1 MPLDEAKA
9 AIDRVIAKARVH
21 LYKPIQV
28 AEVLYRD
35 RVHNDI
41 TLSDV
46 ETYRTASRRWRD
58 VICVQFLG
66 RTSSSSAR
74 FQDDL
79 FTNMNATPPRILEI
93 LGEENNNKSGIVEKY
108 IYDKFSERYTQMAS
122 ALNYCTER
130 NAGNFQLREFLDLFW
145 NEPGL
150 KRSIDKI
157 YEIIVFSLFST
168 LIEEIEVMITVSF
181 NRNKAALLEE
191 FQDFSDKIIG
201 LNPELNSFTIPAKL
215 NRVGV
220 TNAADRGLDMWAN
233 YGTVVQIKHLSL
245 DERIAEDIVSSVS
258 ANKIVIVC
266 KDCEERV
273 ITSLLSQI
281 GWKSKIQS
289 IIKETELIGWYE
301 KALRGRYSESLSA
314 KLLQSLQDEIV
325 NEFPSTNTT
334 EFEQF
339 YNARGYDELNDACW
353 CT

>member
-1 MPLDEAKA
+1 MPLDEAKTA
-9 AIDRVIAKARVH
+9 LDKIITKARVH

-28 AEVLYRD
+28 AEILHRS
-35 RVHNDI
+35 RVYNDI

-46 ETYRTASRRWRD
+46 ETYRTVSKRWRD
-58 VICVQFLG
+58 TVCIQFLG
-66 RTSSSSAR
+66 RASTSSAR
-74 FQDDL
+74 YQDDL
-79 FTNMNATPPRILEI
+79 FSESATPPRILEI

-130 NAGNFQLREFLDLFW
+130 NAGDFQLREFLDLFW

-150 KRSIDKI
+150 KRSLDKI
-157 YEIIVFSLFST
+157 YEIVVFSLFST
-168 LIEEIEVMITVSF
+168 LIEEIEVMINVSF
-181 NRNKAALLEE
+181 NRDKTDILTE

-201 LNPELNSFTIPAKL
+201 LNPEVDNFTIPAKL

-245 DERIAEDIVSSVS
+245 DERLAEDIVSSVS
-258 ANKIVIVC
+258 ANRIVIVC
-266 KDCEERV
+266 KDCEEKV

-325 NEFPSTNTT
+325 NEFPSTDTT
-334 EFEQF
+334 EFEKF
-339 YNARGYDELNDACW
+339 YKARGYDSLNDDYWLAA
-353 CT
+353 